1 MKVAFAHNVFDRFR
15 TLKET
20 IEVERKVF
28 PDADIFVAC
37 NSRKNDEFFNQIEN
51 LYIKYYLETPE
62 HKIGCVNGLLL
73 SCNMAL
79 EKEFDVLI
87 FSHDDV
93 RITSGDVLMN
103 HVNDV
108 YSGNTDIVYR
118 NPQWIGENYAMMEAT
133 IMNRKAVETLF
144 SEIVLLRSDAEIGF
158 LGGSISP
165 ELWFYNRVNASGL
178 NKCAIKYQANNYNIE
193 MSKQIGYEHLNI
205 GLRGWKD

>member
-1 MKVAFAHNVFDRFR
+1 MKIAFAHNVFDRFK

-20 IEVERKVF
+20 IEVERKFF

-37 NSRKNDEFFNQIEN
+37 NGRKNDEFFNQIEN
-51 LYIKYYLETPE
+51 LQVKYYLETPE
-62 HKIGCVNGLLL
+62 HKIGCVNGLML

-79 EKEFDVLI
+79 KKEFDVLI

-93 RITSGDVLMN
+93 RIASYEVLIN
-103 HVNDV
+103 QINDV
-108 YSGNTDIVYR
+108 FSGNCDIVYR

-144 SEIVLLRSDAEIGF
+144 SEISLLRTDAEIGF
-158 LGGSISP
+158 FGRSISP
-165 ELWFYNRVNASGL
+165 ELWFYNRVNAKTL
-178 NKCAIKYQANNYNIE
+178 NKRVIKYQATEYNVE
-193 MSKQIGYEHLNI
+193 MSKQIGYMHLNI